1 MEHLGIEYCD
11 WPMCVYYGWKKL
23 TQLFFFRKL
32 LYHELFFGIEII
44 NQIKQKYYPSYA
56 LKIQLNI
63 LKSFILAGKPSSV
76 SVNMLM
82 QR

>member
-23 TQLFFFRKL
+23 TQFFLENCYVMNYL
-32 LYHELFFGIEII
+32 LVLEII

-56 LKIQLNI
+56 LKLQLNI

-76 SVNMLM
+76 SVNM
-82 QR
+82 

>member
-1 MEHLGIEYCD
+1 MANVCILWMEKID
-11 WPMCVYYGWKKL
+11 PII
-23 TQLFFFRKL
+23 FFRKL

-76 SVNMLM
+76 SVNM
-82 QR
+82 

>member
-1 MEHLGIEYCD
+1 
-11 WPMCVYYGWKKL
+11 MCVYYGWKKL
-23 TQLFFFRKL
+23 TQFNIFFRKL

-63 LKSFILAGKPSSV
+63 LKSFILAGKSSSV
-76 SVNMLM
+76 SVNM
-82 QR
+82 

>member
-1 MEHLGIEYCD
+1 MMNYFL
-11 WPMCVYYGWKKL
+11 V
-23 TQLFFFRKL
+23 R
-32 LYHELFFGIEII
+32 EII

-56 LKIQLNI
+56 LKLQLNI
-63 LKSFILAGKPSSV
+63 LKSFIHVLAGKPSSV